1 MRNKQQMIC
10 RIIKSLAV
18 NYPILLAAG
27 CGFEKLLMLII
38 RQGEMGAIISVLDG
52 DNPQLIHND
61 MTSRKISQI
70 LTLNNSVAIFY
81 PYSPDGKSQGIVRQL
96 SIVMKT
102 GTLERQKILTLPII
116 ISEGVPLNIDMSEC
130 FSIYFNGGLKNIV
143 DQELDV
149 VPPDSQVPVV
159 LDRIKEYT
167 GGTQIQEER
176 ALKAAVSFLY
186 PILEETEEGIA
197 EYLKVV
203 EDLVFSDDE
212 NQDTNNLGESFLRE
226 LYKWQDEKA
235 FHRAY
240 ELPCLGTEVTKSF
253 EQVILYDEQFIF
265 MKDSLFKEIS
275 ENLLRVISMD
285 ILKNSLRQEKI
296 LCPGQTRTYTVK
308 VNYYNVAGEFNRV
321 RMLRFDRSRLKIV
334 GEIDFIEFCTDGKES

>member
-38 RQGEMGAIISVLDG
+38 RQGEMGAIISVLGG

-143 DQELDV
+143 G
-149 VPPDSQVPVV
+149 
-159 LDRIKEYT
+159 T
-167 GGTQIQEER
+167 GRTEIQEER

-226 LYKWQDEKA
+226 LYKWQDEKT

-240 ELPCLGTEVTKSF
+240 ELPCLGTEATKSF

-296 LCPGQTRTYTVK
+296 LCPGQTKTYTVK